1 MNVFQT
7 FIVGIST
14 QAHLF
19 YTSMFKFE
27 LAASF
32 KKKFLLMVDVSKPAV
47 CLIFHPNKRSKKR
60 PVNKNRRMFNLSYTP
75 EILHS
80 LNRVC
85 TTIYKVFPV
94 RSSVFLILCLQT
106 NKLARNRWIWFWND
120 CKLASNLS
128 FLAAHPS
135 PHAYCF
141 FCNPSLDLKF

>member
-1 MNVFQT
+1 MNVLQT

-27 LAASF
+27 SAASF

-47 CLIFHPNKRSKKR
+47 CLIFHPNKKSKKT

-94 RSSVFLILCLQT
+94 RSSVFLILCLQS
-106 NKLARNRWIWFWND
+106 NKLARNRWISFWND
-120 CKLASNLS
+120 CQLASNLS
-128 FLAAHPS
+128 FFSCPPFSSCILL
-135 PHAYCF
+135 